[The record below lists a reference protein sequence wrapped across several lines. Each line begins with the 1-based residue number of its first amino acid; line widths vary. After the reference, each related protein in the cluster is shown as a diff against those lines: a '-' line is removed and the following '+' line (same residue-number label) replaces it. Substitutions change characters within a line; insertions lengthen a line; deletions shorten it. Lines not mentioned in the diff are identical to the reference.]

1 MLTTL
6 ILAGVATFVITKVIT
21 FIILHWREIVGWF
34 QKWLNRHENVDKDAI
49 VFTIREAMAN
59 GNYRTVQGIFN
70 KQTNDVE
77 DARRINAEQLDAET
91 REQCFREKVTLFT
104 LFICVSQ
111 KHLVFRQD
119 VFYLTKS

>member
-49 VFTIREAMAN
+49 GFTIREAMAN

-104 LFICVSQ
+104 
-111 KHLVFRQD
+111 
-119 VFYLTKS
+119 